1 MTHRRRKLA
10 SFMTIIMFYIFSMIR
25 KVNESFEP
33 RIFFQGF
40 IQLLKDIIII
50 TDSIVIFIDN
60 IAFAAI
66 MFPFFRITVRIGT
79 MTSHEMND
87 DQSIFLIR
95 QVWQRLY
102 QSIIVIVRTEIM
114 CPRPFIKPGLVNCR
128 TGDFSYWRIPS
139 SIFPLIA
146 KPESIIASGLGD
158 FDERI
163 CFF

>member
-66 MFPFFRITVRIGT
+66 MGCVKSFV
-79 MTSHEMND
+79 
-87 DQSIFLIR
+87 
-95 QVWQRLY
+95 
-102 QSIIVIVRTEIM
+102 
-114 CPRPFIKPGLVNCR
+114 
-128 TGDFSYWRIPS
+128 
-139 SIFPLIA
+139 
-146 KPESIIASGLGD
+146 
-158 FDERI
+158 
-163 CFF
+163 

>member
-1 MTHRRRKLA
+1 
-10 SFMTIIMFYIFSMIR
+10 MTIIMFYIFSMIR

-95 QVWQRLY
+95 QGCVK
-102 QSIIVIVRTEIM
+102 SFV
-114 CPRPFIKPGLVNCR
+114 
-128 TGDFSYWRIPS
+128 
-139 SIFPLIA
+139 
-146 KPESIIASGLGD
+146 
-158 FDERI
+158 
-163 CFF
+163 